1 MLGKELLL
9 VSAKKVIS
17 KNFFLSS
24 YGSSDITFRDA
35 NGYEDM
41 LYAGSEESINGHGYT
56 VVFPVTI
63 LEPNASDINIYNIN
77 TFGTCNYT
85 INAGDQIVIT
95 PIDGKVASIEIG
107 TPW

>member
-1 MLGKELLL
+1 MLGKEILL
-9 VSAKKVIS
+9 VATKKIIS
-17 KNFFLSS
+17 KNFILSS

-35 NGYEDM
+35 NGYEDL
-41 LYAGSEESINGHGYT
+41 LYAMSINAHAYT

-63 LEPNASDINIYNIN
+63 LEPCASDIDNIN
-77 TFGTCNYT
+77 TFGTCNYA

-95 PIDGKVASIEIG
+95 PIDGKVAQIEIG

>member
-1 MLGKELLL
+1 MLGKEILL

-17 KNFFLSS
+17 ENFFLSS
-24 YGSSDITFRDA
+24 YGSLDITFRDA

-41 LYAGSEESINGHGYT
+41 LCAGNMNPQGYT

-63 LEPNASDINIYNIN
+63 LEPNASDINIKNIN
-77 TFGTCNYT
+77 TFNTCNFT

>member
-1 MLGKELLL
+1 MLGKEILL
-9 VSAKKVIS
+9 VNTKKVIS
-17 KNFFLSS
+17 ENFILSS

-35 NGYEDM
+35 NGYEDL
-41 LYAGSEESINGHGYT
+41 LYAESMNAHKYT

-63 LEPNASDINIYNIN
+63 LEPCASDTTSIN
-77 TFGTCNYT
+77 TFNTCNYS

-95 PIDGKVASIEIG
+95 PIDGKVAEIEIG

>member
-17 KNFFLSS
+17 GNFILST
-24 YGSSDITFRDA
+24 YGSTYIRFQDADRDEHILLP
-35 NGYEDM
+35 ED
-41 LYAGSEESINGHGYT
+41 GEQDYT

-63 LEPNASDINIYNIN
+63 LHPNASDIEDIN
-77 TFGTCNYT
+77 TFNTCNYT
-85 INAGDQIVIT
+85 VNARDQIVIT
-95 PIDGKVASIEIG
+95 PIGGKARIEIG

>member
-63 LEPNASDINIYNIN
+63 LEPNASDTTSIN
-77 TFGTCNYT
+77 TFTTCNYT
-85 INAGDQIVIT
+85 VNAGDQIVIT
-95 PIDGKVASIEIG
+95 PIDGKVARIEIG

>member
-9 VSAKKVIS
+9 VNTKKAIS
-17 KNFFLSS
+17 GNFFLSS
-24 YGSSDITFRDA
+24 YGSLDITFQDA

-41 LYAGSEESINGHGYT
+41 LYAGNMNPQGYT

-63 LEPNASDINIYNIN
+63 LDPSASDINIHNIN
-77 TFGTCNYT
+77 TFNTCNFT

-95 PIDGKVASIEIG
+95 PINGKAKIEIG
-107 TPW
+107 TPF

>member
-9 VSAKKVIS
+9 VNAKKVIS

-24 YGSSDITFRDA
+24 YGSSDITFQDA

-63 LEPNASDINIYNIN
+63 LEPSASDTVSIN
-77 TFGTCNYT
+77 TFSTCNYT
-85 INAGDQIVIT
+85 VNARDQIVIT
-95 PIDGKVASIEIG
+95 SIDGKVANIEIG

>member
-1 MLGKELLL
+1 MLGKEILL
-9 VSAKKVIS
+9 VNTKKIIS
-17 KNFFLSS
+17 KNFILSS

-41 LYAGSEESINGHGYT
+41 LYAGNMNPQGYT

-63 LEPNASDINIYNIN
+63 LEPNASDINIENIN
-77 TFGTCNYT
+77 TFNTCNYT
-85 INAGDQIVIT
+85 VNAGDQIVIT
-95 PIDGKVASIEIG
+95 PIDGKVARIEIG

>member
-1 MLGKELLL
+1 MLGKEILL
-9 VSAKKVIS
+9 VSAKKAIS
-17 KNFFLSS
+17 ENFFLSS

-35 NGYEDM
+35 NGYEDL
-41 LYAGSEESINGHGYT
+41 LYAGNMNPQGYT

-63 LEPNASDINIYNIN
+63 LEPKASDINIYNIN
-77 TFGTCNYT
+77 TFDTCNYT

-95 PIDGKVASIEIG
+95 PIDGKVARIEIG